1 MNAFVALV
9 YSATL
14 FSSQPAHLRDLFPVE
29 HAAEVIR
36 VTQKHFRA
44 ELESLPIPRN
54 EAMRIVQ
61 SSAAAGL
68 GAWCGVEW
76 QPYYLAFMRSERDR
90 AWSDEQLNFIG
101 MLFGMAQGSMQK
113 SMAKT
118 PCESGDRESVARML
132 QRVPMPGER

>member
-1 MNAFVALV
+1 MNAFVVLV
-9 YSATL
+9 YSAAL
-14 FSSQPAHLRDLFPVE
+14 FSSQPAHLRDLFPAE

-44 ELESLPIPRN
+44 GPESLPIPRN

-76 QPYYLAFMRSERDR
+76 QPYYLAFMRSERNRD
-90 AWSDEQLNFIG
+90 WSEEQLAFIG
-101 MLFGMAQGSMQK
+101 MLFGTAQGSMQK
-113 SMAKT
+113 SMART
-118 PCESGDRESVARML
+118 PCESSDRESVARML
-132 QRVPMPGER
+132 QYLP